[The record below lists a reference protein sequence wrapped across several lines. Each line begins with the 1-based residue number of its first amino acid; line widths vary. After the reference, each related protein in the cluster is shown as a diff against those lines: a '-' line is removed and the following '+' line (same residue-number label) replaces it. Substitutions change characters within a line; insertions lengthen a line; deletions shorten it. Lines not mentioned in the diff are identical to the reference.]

1 MQLILFY
8 VTLIIIQ
15 GGIAAL
21 LMPLPPPDLFLLGT
35 LTLLWRLSAWQMVLV
50 AYGVGLLQDIMGHG
64 ALGFH
69 AFGLAGAVLFG
80 AAIASRLNQSGFAER
95 LLIVACAIIGKWLVF
110 ALMLQWLGQASDV
123 WATVSRVAPF
133 DALFTLLASMV
144 LLPIAE
150 WLIERN
156 ATLKRELL

>member
-1 MQLILFY
+1 VQLILFY
-8 VTLIIIQ
+8 LILVIIQ
-15 GGIAAL
+15 GGLAAL
-21 LMPLPPPDLFLLGT
+21 LMPLPPPDLFLLGA
-35 LTLLWRLSAWQMVLV
+35 LTLLWRLPAWQIVLV
-50 AYGVGLLQDIMGHG
+50 AYGVGLLQDVMGHG

-95 LLIVACAIIGKWLVF
+95 LLIVTCAIIGKWLV
-110 ALMLQWLGQASDV
+110 LSMMLQWLGQTSDL

-133 DALFTLLASMV
+133 DALLTLLASMV
-144 LLPIAE
+144 LLPVAE

-156 ATLKRELL
+156 STLKRELL

>member
-1 MQLILFY
+1 VQLIFFY
-8 VTLIIIQ
+8 VTLVILQ

-21 LMPLPPPDLFLLGT
+21 LMPLPPPDLFLLAA
-35 LTLLWRLSAWQMVLV
+35 LTLLWRLSAWQIVLV

-69 AFGLAGAVLFG
+69 AFGLAGAVLVG
-80 AAIASRLNQSGFAER
+80 AVIASRLNQSGFTER

-110 ALMLQWLGQASDV
+110 AMTLPWLGQANNL

-156 ATLKRELL
+156 STLKRELL